1 MDPGSS
7 ESLYIRMRIKIFVI
21 WFILTQPGVG
31 WISSLP
37 FSPINGGQVLS
48 MKYNRTTK
56 AWDEPHLIDKLGR
69 SGWVEVEVEST
80 AKRER
85 WLANPY

>member
-1 MDPGSS
+1 M
-7 ESLYIRMRIKIFVI
+7 
-21 WFILTQPGVG
+21 
-31 WISSLP
+31 
-37 FSPINGGQVLS
+37 S

-80 AKRER
+80 AERER